1 MAVTKTGTPLH
12 PSSKKQCWSLTES
25 FLPLTEQHW
34 PGWGR
39 GAAVMATL
47 WDRNCEILNTFCP
60 RLLINYLPFERKTS
74 HCCNLQNCKTSQQHY
89 IAIPHYLVNT
99 EINYIQCFSLFYI
112 FINIMYL
119 ALYFP
124 KILFKVNNMY

>member
-1 MAVTKTGTPLH
+1 MG
-12 PSSKKQCWSLTES
+12 
-25 FLPLTEQHW
+25 
-34 PGWGR
+34 
-39 GAAVMATL
+39 TL

-60 RLLINYLPFERKTS
+60 RLLIHYLPFERKTL

-89 IAIPHYLVNT
+89 TAIPHYLVNT

-112 FINIMYL
+112 FINTMYL

-124 KILFKVNNMY
+124 KILFKVNNVFIQGINNRDIPFENLSAAMYNRF

>member
-1 MAVTKTGTPLH
+1 MG
-12 PSSKKQCWSLTES
+12 
-25 FLPLTEQHW
+25 
-34 PGWGR
+34 
-39 GAAVMATL
+39 TL

-99 EINYIQCFSLFYI
+99 EINYIQCFSLFHI
-112 FINIMYL
+112 FINTMYL

-124 KILFKVNNMY
+124 KKIFKVNNMYLYKV